1 MDLNKL
7 TQKSRQAINDAQ
19 SLAIEYQN
27 QQLDQSHLLYALA
40 TDGEGLI
47 AQLLARMGKDPA
59 AVAAA
64 ARAEVEKLPRVT
76 AAAFL

>member
-40 TDGEGLI
+40 TDGEG
-47 AQLLARMGKDPA
+47 
-59 AVAAA
+59 
-64 ARAEVEKLPRVT
+64 
-76 AAAFL
+76 